1 MAVAQSQGGVG
12 LTMRKWKTASSASK
26 TFAVDPYLMWARDTA
41 FRYSSGINQTS
52 GTFYSVIIEC
62 KVSAA
67 ALWAWA
73 NPRGPRAWIAIPFEY
88 KSIRFDLG
96 RATFCTAQIRRDKLE
111 LLLKKNVAGF
121 WHHVVRFELAANVSP
136 NKIDPKTIP
145 VPIIQSGRPAV
156 VAGVIDI
163 GIPFAHRDYRSRLP
177 LPGRCTI
184 NRMLA
189 MWDQSYGKLGGTA
202 SPTFG
207 YGREWSESFVAPP
220 LSTFTM
226 SELLTGVSDVSS
238 EERLYRS
245 LSIDIADRSNSHGAA
260 VLGEIAGTRSFAA
273 RKSLTDAAATTPILA
288 VQLPRATIGY
298 SARAS
303 LAVHILDGLRWML
316 SRIGTMDQLVVNVSL
331 GTHAGPHDGSSI
343 LERAIDELIK
353 LTSFKRPHVERLA
366 VVLAAGNSR
375 EARSHAKFDL
385 STKAKSIQFR
395 VLPDDITP
403 SFIEIWLPLN
413 ADVTV
418 ALISPSNV
426 ASTANERND
435 SQVLENA
442 AGHVLAAIYR
452 PENIANG
459 NGQMILVAIAPTVEG
474 YAEHGIYKLVLT
486 ANRAVKNVH
495 AWIERDNSMYDL
507 NRPRGRQS
515 YFVDEQY
522 IPSGRDHKPPP
533 ATKSFIERETTLNS
547 YATGKRTV
555 VVGAFDASRGR
566 VAIDSSAGPVRNS
579 RGVLAPIA
587 AGVSE
592 ESLWVEGQRVAGTRS
607 GDVSRLRGTSI
618 AAPKVARLLLNQR
631 AAGNRAPTAREIV
644 EALARASENAVSP
657 HWEAKPGQNLAGYG
671 RISVKRLA

>member
-1 MAVAQSQGGVG
+1 MAVAQSQGRVG
-12 LTMRKWKTASSASK
+12 LDMTKWKRVSTVSK

-41 FRYSSGINQTS
+41 FQYSSDAGQA
-52 GTFYSVIIEC
+52 GAGFYSVIIEC

-111 LLLKKNVAGF
+111 VLLKKNVAGF

-163 GIPFAHRDYRSRLP
+163 GIPFAQRDFRSELP
-177 LPGRCTI
+177 TTGDPI

-189 MWDQSYGKLGGTA
+189 MWDQSYGKLDGIA

-207 YGREWSESFVAPP
+207 YGREWSESFAGPVYCA
-220 LSTFTM
+220 FTM
-226 SELLTGVSDVSS
+226 TKLLKPVTDVSA
-238 EERLYRS
+238 EENLYRT
-245 LSIDIADRSNSHGAA
+245 LAFDIADHSNSHGAA

-298 SARAS
+298 SARVS

-343 LERAIDELIK
+343 LECAIDELIEV
-353 LTSFKRPHVERLA
+353 TSFNGPNVERLA

-385 STKAKSIQFR
+385 TTKAKSIQFR

-426 ASTANERND
+426 ASAANKKNE
-435 SQVLENA
+435 SQVLKNA
-442 AGHVLAAIYR
+442 PGHVLAAIYR

-474 YAEHGIYKLVLT
+474 YAEHGIYELVLT

-579 RGVLAPIA
+579 KGVRAPIA

-592 ESLWVEGQRVAGTRS
+592 ESLWVEGQRAAGTRS

-644 EALARASENAVSP
+644 EALARASENAVAP